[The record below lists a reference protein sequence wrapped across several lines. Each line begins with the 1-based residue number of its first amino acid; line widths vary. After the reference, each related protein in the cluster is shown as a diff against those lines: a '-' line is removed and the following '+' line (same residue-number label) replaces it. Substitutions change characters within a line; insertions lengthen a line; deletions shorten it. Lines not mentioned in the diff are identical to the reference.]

1 MDSSCQ
7 AFLSMEFS
15 RQEYWSGLPCPSP
28 GDLPDPGIEPGSPTL
43 WADSLLSESLLQRL
57 PNAPT
62 ASLSS
67 SDTWRTNRSPG
78 SHGPSGRAACTT
90 ARTCG
95 RVFSC
100 SESHQNSQLFDPWIG
115 KIPWRRERLPTP
127 VFWPGEFHGLNSLWD
142 CQELDMT
149 EWLSLSFRSLSKW
162 AIVTHPK
169 WGLCCP
175 PNPKRLNRC
184 HAPFLVVRGPGCNNL
199 SFILEK
205 NLPPHPTPPDPWK
218 SHRGRRCLN
227 FCQIYFC
234 LKFCQ
239 ISHPLACKHHYW

>member
-1 MDSSCQ
+1 M
-7 AFLSMEFS
+7 A
-15 RQEYWSGLPCPSP
+15 RRWSKIRRACSVIPWQKSAKGTKQYHYLPFTLEGPPDLLDPMAQVTEQLAQHP
-28 GDLPDPGIEPGSPTL
+28 GPL
-43 WADSLLSESLLQRL
+43 AES
-57 PNAPT
+57 
-62 ASLSS
+62 
-67 SDTWRTNRSPG
+67 W
-78 SHGPSGRAACTT
+78 
-90 ARTCG
+90 
-95 RVFSC
+95 SC
-100 SESHQNSQLFDPWIG
+100 SGSQSKL
-115 KIPWRRERLPTP
+115 TA
-127 VFWPGEFHGLNSLWD
+127 FWVRK
-142 CQELDMT
+142 QA
-149 EWLSLSFRSLSKW
+149 RAKY
-162 AIVTHPK
+162 PK

-184 HAPFLVVRGPGCNNL
+184 HAPFLVVGGPGCNNL